1 MRNGKDNDR
10 TDLRNKTTDG
20 FTDFK
25 GWGYRHS
32 QCLILFCCLTTAYS
46 MRACMGVAL
55 VAMVDSDLNTQ
66 HALNINNSLTENN
79 INGTL
84 YAVNGINIENT
95 NQTESNQKNSG
106 GFLHSLLLVPPYPK
120 LNWNKKTQD
129 TVLSSFFFGYML
141 LQIPAGQLAHFFGA
155 RYLLSG
161 ALFVNCLMSFCLP
174 WATIYGGWILTAI
187 FRTVQGL
194 SQACVVPG
202 MHTMFG
208 KWTTLEER
216 GRLAGLAY
224 GGQALG
230 AVLGLPITGF
240 IAASPLGW
248 PGIFRFYGILSGIV
262 GGAILVLS
270 ANSPAEHPKI
280 SAAERQ
286 YIEGGIGNNENSKK
300 KLRVPWGSILR
311 CRGLY
316 AIILAHIGNTWG
328 QLTLYSEVPAYMDK
342 VMGVNIKANGVLT
355 ALPFLA
361 MWFTNFFFSWFTD
374 MLIVKKILS
383 VRSTRKLA
391 NSMGSIPACIGLI
404 ALAYA
409 PRNIYVVEA
418 LLIFI
423 CSFKIAT
430 NVGFTI
436 NHIDISSNFSG
447 VMMSLSNFMS
457 NVFALFAPIVAG
469 YILTDV
475 TDVKLWRKVF
485 FVSAGW
491 YFFTNLAYVIFGI
504 AERADWDNPPEETY
518 DVEDAKEMEPMIK
531 DENTSNGEKKS

>member
-1 MRNGKDNDR
+1 MKNGKDNDGTNSQNNI
-10 TDLRNKTTDG
+10 TDSVS
-20 FTDFK
+20 DFK
-25 GWGYRHS
+25 VSGWGYRHQ
-32 QCLILFCCLTTAYS
+32 QCLILFFCLTTAYS

-55 VAMVDSDLNTQ
+55 VAMVDSDFNTP
-66 HALNINNSLTENN
+66 HELITNNSVLEQN

-84 YAVNGINIENT
+84 NVSNRTNG
-95 NQTESNQKNSG
+95 ESFNETIIKSS
-106 GFLHSLLLVPPYPK
+106 GFLHSLLLIPPYPK
-120 LNWNKKTQD
+120 FNWNKKTQD
-129 TVLSSFFFGYML
+129 VVLSSFFFGYML

-161 ALFVNCLMSFCLP
+161 ALFINCLMSFCLP
-174 WATIYGGWILTAI
+174 WATLYGGWILTAI
-187 FRTVQGL
+187 FRIVQGL
-194 SQACVVPG
+194 SQACVIPG

-262 GGAILVLS
+262 GGVIWALS

-280 SAAERQ
+280 SATERQ
-286 YIEGGIGNNENSKK
+286 YIEESIGNGENSKK
-300 KLRVPWGSILR
+300 KLRIPWGAILR

-316 AIILAHIGNTWG
+316 AIVLTHIGNTWG

-355 ALPFLA
+355 ALPFLV

-374 MLIVKKILS
+374 MLIVKNILS
-383 VRSTRKLA
+383 VRNTRKLA
-391 NSMGSIPACIGLI
+391 NSIGSIPAAIGFI

-418 LLIFI
+418 ILIFI
-423 CSFKIAT
+423 CSFKIAGH
-430 NVGFTI
+430 VGFTI

-447 VMMSLSNFMS
+447 TMMSISNFAS
-457 NVFALFAPIVAG
+457 NSFGVLAPMVAG

-475 TDVKLWRKVF
+475 TDVTLWRKVF
-485 FVSAGW
+485 FVSAGL
-491 YFFTNLAYVIFGI
+491 YFFTNLAYVILGT
-504 AERADWDNPPEETY
+504 AERADWDIPPEET
-518 DVEDAKEMEPMIK
+518 DNVEDAKEMEPMIK
-531 DENTSNGEKKS
+531 EKNVCNGVEK